1 MIEFLFTFIFLGLYA
16 LTTEFV
22 ILPLVIIYG
31 LAYVFYR
38 RSKNHSKKV
47 ATFLKWFS
55 ILLLISYF
63 LIAIW
68 LTVFYNDVF
77 LPQPS

>member
-1 MIEFLFTFIFLGLYA
+1 MIEILSNFIFLLLYA

-22 ILPLVIIYG
+22 IIPLVIIYG
-31 LAYVFYR
+31 LSYVIFR
-38 RSKNHSKKV
+38 RSKNNSKKV

-55 ILLLISYF
+55 ILLLVAYV
-63 LIAIW
+63 LIAVW
-68 LTVFYNDVF
+68 LTVSYDDVF

>member
-1 MIEFLFTFIFLGLYA
+1 MIETLSNFILLPLYA

-22 ILPLVIIYG
+22 IIPLVIIYG
-31 LAYVFYR
+31 LSYVIFR
-38 RSKNHSKKV
+38 RSKNNSKKV

-55 ILLLISYF
+55 VLLLIAYV
-63 LIAIW
+63 LTVIW
-68 LTVFYNDVF
+68 LTVSFDNVF

>member
-1 MIEFLFTFIFLGLYA
+1 MIETLSNFILLPLYA

-22 ILPLVIIYG
+22 IIPLVIIYG
-31 LAYVFYR
+31 LSYVIFR
-38 RSKNHSKKV
+38 RSKNKSKKV

-55 ILLLISYF
+55 VLLLIAYV
-63 LIAIW
+63 LTVIW
-68 LTVFYNDVF
+68 LTVSFDNVF

>member
-1 MIEFLFTFIFLGLYA
+1 MIEILSNFILLPLYA

-22 ILPLVIIYG
+22 IIPLVIIYG
-31 LAYVFYR
+31 LSYVIFR
-38 RSKNHSKKV
+38 RSKNNSKKV

-55 ILLLISYF
+55 VLLLIAYV
-63 LIAIW
+63 LTVIW
-68 LTVFYNDVF
+68 LTVSFDNVF